1 MGKKGRAGP
10 NPASS
15 LKDRKKIKIKG
26 EGICANPEMLETRK
40 GNISELPSPTIPPNF
55 HVNKEV
61 WHLRR
66 DFSAKTVETFATH
79 GKGKEETSPGAS
91 WAILRRTI
99 LSEANLH

>member
-1 MGKKGRAGP
+1 MNSFREKSIMLMLRQVLSHGKE
-10 NPASS
+10 
-15 LKDRKKIKIKG
+15 RKSWPEPSKLTERERNLKIKG

-66 DFSAKTVETFATH
+66 DFSAKQ
-79 GKGKEETSPGAS
+79 
-91 WAILRRTI
+91 
-99 LSEANLH
+99 